1 MFETVVNVSCAL
13 FLFCYNGSVFTAMVE
28 ASSRG
33 GRLHQPRQTAKSSH
47 AR

>member
-13 FLFCYNGSVFTAMVE
+13 SLCYNGSVFTAMVE